1 MKGEILITRSLIFP
15 WKYCV
20 KKIIKILIIV
30 QIQPKKISIF
40 FGVVG
45 HCLAITLKLVLDL
58 IHYSCLKFAFFYEL
72 LVNIHKH
79 YTMKGFMRRWQQEG
93 CNAHQAQ
100 RADLRNFRSVL
111 LTRPLTYIEYWELY
125 FSMFVANT
133 FIIGSLQSFKI
144 LEWWENPNVQHQKKL
159 NCEGYHTTDEYE
171 SHYFISLST
180 FLFEELLHLGKNK
193 RRCQRC
199 TKGFFGKQNGPKLS
213 HYEGEK
219 RLLIIFRE

>member
-1 MKGEILITRSLIFP
+1 MLLG
-15 WKYCV
+15 
-20 KKIIKILIIV
+20 IV
-30 QIQPKKISIF
+30 LQL
-40 FGVVG
+40 
-45 HCLAITLKLVLDL
+45 HLKLVLDL

-144 LEWWENPNVQHQKKL
+144 LEWWENHNVQHQKKL
-159 NCEGYHTTDEYE
+159 NCEGYHKQWIWITLF
-171 SHYFISLST
+171 YFTI
-180 FLFEELLHLGKNK
+180 N
-193 RRCQRC
+193 
-199 TKGFFGKQNGPKLS
+199 FFVWRTCASWQ
-213 HYEGEK
+213 E
-219 RLLIIFRE
+219 